1 MYMEM
6 KQRNRV
12 SPVPYLLVKP
22 TEAEMHTL
30 STDVRSN
37 RIAAFFFIS
46 AFAWMIT
53 VALLTAP
60 FGFDNQSYVHLA
72 ILLVAFVVPIVILMT
87 IAIRFS
93 DRVTRMLEKMEKES
107 RAFELRWRGLLGYG
121 DVGNALMR
129 RVLFSGDRLLLL
141 EHMREVIQDLKP
153 AVLDQFLVHPGNVEL
168 LRLLSN
174 ARTEVERDE
183 YTSLLVQRAQQV
195 IVAIEPRIAYYQA
208 LEAAQREEDSVR
220 AADQEAAGRRRVE
233 QYICSMAAA

>member
-72 ILLVAFVVPIVILMT
+72 ILLVAFVVPIDSPWAVR
-87 IAIRFS
+87 AI
-93 DRVTRMLEKMEKES
+93 
-107 RAFELRWRGLLGYG
+107 
-121 DVGNALMR
+121 
-129 RVLFSGDRLLLL
+129 
-141 EHMREVIQDLKP
+141 
-153 AVLDQFLVHPGNVEL
+153 
-168 LRLLSN
+168 
-174 ARTEVERDE
+174 
-183 YTSLLVQRAQQV
+183 
-195 IVAIEPRIAYYQA
+195 A
-208 LEAAQREEDSVR
+208 LECTISALPGWRMPLLNLLMLIMFLLYIMLMIYLTLYM
-220 AADQEAAGRRRVE
+220 RV
-233 QYICSMAAA
+233 